1 MRRNIFWKL
10 RAFHGCVAARWIIS
24 LPSHYLVARIR
35 IGPLWIVTCPWQTPK
50 ASRHVAAWGNFTRN
64 DPRVSEIDYSLQ
76 AGLLG
81 AGIIPERQDDKIAV
95 GIDYAHISSQ
105 ADTPK
110 SYEMATERFYECYLG
125 RGITV
130 QPDLQYFNKTG
141 GGAYPDALI
150 ELIRITVNF

>member
-1 MRRNIFWKL
+1 M
-10 RAFHGCVAARWIIS
+10 
-24 LPSHYLVARIR
+24 PSHYLVARIR
-35 IGPLWIVTCPWQTPK
+35 IGPLWIVTRPWQTPK
-50 ASRHVAAWGNFTRN
+50 ASRHVAAWGNFTGN

-110 SYEMATERFYECYLG
+110 PYEMATERFYECYLG

-150 ELIRITVNF
+150 ALIRITVNF